1 MSSTYE
7 RLIGDP
13 QTNQRAELMA
23 MQRALEIAPLEQHV
37 RIHSDSQYSIK
48 CITEW
53 SIGWGQKN
61 WLTASGEKVKNQD
74 IIRAVLAKRD
84 ERTAAGGNT
93 YFQWVKGHASNVG
106 NIAADRLAVRGAN
119 LH

>member
-1 MSSTYE
+1 
-7 RLIGDP
+7 
-13 QTNQRAELMA
+13 MA

-48 CITEW
+48 CVTEW
-53 SIGWGQKN
+53 AIGWKRKN

-74 IIRAVLAKRD
+74 IIRAVLDKID
-84 ERTAAGGNT
+84 ERNKAGGRT
-93 YFQWVKGHASNVG
+93 YFQWVKGHATNVG

-119 LH
+119 LP